1 MISSA
6 LSQQRLSDSTV
17 IVPIKSLRN
26 ALLVKADRD
35 NLKKELVVARDSIS
49 TMGKVISYQDSALFV
64 CDTTRTVL
72 DGKVKDLKGTITAK
86 DGQIEERNK
95 KINELNGKIS
105 ELESKLRGTIA
116 ALVLT
121 SIGFV
126 LALL

>member
-17 IVPIKSLRN
+17 IVPIKSLKN

-35 NLKKELVVARDSIS
+35 NLKKELKVSRDSIT
-49 TMGKVISYQDSALFV
+49 TMGTVIHFQDSALFV

-72 DGKVKDLKGTITAK
+72 ESKIGDLKGTIKAK

-95 KINELNGKIS
+95 KISDLEGK
-105 ELESKLRGTIA
+105 LKKA
-116 ALVLT
+116 VVALALA

-126 LALL
+126 LAIL

>member
-6 LSQQRLSDSTV
+6 SSQQRLSDSTV
-17 IVPIKSLRN
+17 IVPIKSLKN

-49 TMGKVISYQDSALFV
+49 TMEKVILRQDTALFI

-72 DGKVKDLKGTITAK
+72 ENKIGDLKGTIKAK

-95 KINELNGKIS
+95 KIED
-105 ELESKLRGTIA
+105 LEAKFRGIVGA
-116 ALVLT
+116 FFLT
-121 SIGFV
+121 TIGF
-126 LALL
+126 LIALL

>member
-6 LSQQRLSDSTV
+6 SSQQRLSDSTV
-17 IVPIKSLRN
+17 IVPIKSLKN

-49 TMGKVISYQDSALFV
+49 TMEKVILRQDTALFI

-72 DGKVKDLKGTITAK
+72 ESKIGDLKGTIKAK

-95 KINELNGKIS
+95 KIED
-105 ELESKLRGTIA
+105 LEAKFRGIVGA
-116 ALVLT
+116 FFLT
-121 SIGFV
+121 TIGF
-126 LALL
+126 LIALL

>member
-1 MISSA
+1 MIASSA

-26 ALLVKADRD
+26 ALLVKTERD
-35 NLKKELVVARDSIS
+35 NLKKELKTARDSVS

-95 KINELNGKIS
+95 KINELMGKYQNLKVN
-105 ELESKLRGTIA
+105 LEEQ
-116 ALVLT
+116 
-121 SIGFV
+121 
-126 LALL
+126 

>member
-17 IVPIKSLRN
+17 IVPIKSLKN
-26 ALLVKADRD
+26 ALLVKVDRD
-35 NLKKELVVARDSIS
+35 NLKKELKVSRDSIT
-49 TMGKVISYQDSALFV
+49 TMGTVIHFQDSALFV

-72 DGKVKDLKGTITAK
+72 ESKIGDLKGTIKAK

-95 KINELNGKIS
+95 KISDLEGK
-105 ELESKLRGTIA
+105 LKKVVV
-116 ALVLT
+116 ALALA

-126 LALL
+126 LAIL